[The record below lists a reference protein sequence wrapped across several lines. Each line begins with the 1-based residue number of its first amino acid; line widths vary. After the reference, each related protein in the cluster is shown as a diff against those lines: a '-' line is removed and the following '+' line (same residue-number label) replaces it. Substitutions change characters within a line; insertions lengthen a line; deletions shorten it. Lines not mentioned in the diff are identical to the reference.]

1 MGIFRRGTFGKKRMR
16 INRDMLVDLVMT
28 VQDLMQT
35 PLEMEERAGHIAD
48 SIILFLQEGVYEIR
62 KDMPEL

>member
-1 MGIFRRGTFGKKRMR
+1 MR